1 MERYSEYKASGVK
14 WLGEIPNHWEVE
26 PFGRHFSFRKGLPIT
41 KANLIDSGE
50 AVISYGQIH
59 AKENLGT
66 TMSESLVRYVSRDYL
81 KSHPQCLLTKD
92 DFVFADTSEDI
103 GGSGNFVYNDFPA
116 NIFAGYHTI
125 VAKQSG
131 LYNPSYYA
139 YLFKSECW
147 RNHIRSL
154 VNGVKVYS
162 IGRKQLKSNFL
173 LFPSYKEQDAIV
185 RYLDAATSK
194 IDKAIAMQQKMI
206 DLLNERKQI
215 IVQNAV
221 TKGLDD
227 KVEMKDS
234 GVEWIGMIPKH
245 WKIIRLKNV
254 FYKRIAGSW
263 GNEQNVSP
271 KNTVCLRIADFE
283 YSRLQFKKRE
293 NYTIRSYTAKEIENK
308 KLSKGDLLIEKSGGG
323 EKSPVGRCVVYNL
336 EIPDVMYANFME
348 KLSTR
353 GNVDS
358 YFICYLLSCFYSQ
371 GMIWPYV
378 KATTGIQNLDIASL
392 LSKEYIFVPP
402 KSEQQAIVAYL
413 GKEMQ
418 RFDSAISN
426 CQRQITL
433 LQERK
438 QIIINEVVT
447 GKVKVS

>member
-1 MERYSEYKASGVK
+1 MERYSEYKDSGVK
-14 WLGEIPNHWEVE
+14 WLGEIPSHWEVM
-26 PFGRHFSFRKGLPIT
+26 PIKHSYKFTVGWTPPTGRNDLFEGN
-41 KANLIDSGE
+41 NLW
-50 AVISYGQIH
+50 
-59 AKENLGT
+59 
-66 TMSESLVRYVSRDYL
+66 
-81 KSHPQCLLTKD
+81 
-92 DFVFADTSEDI
+92 
-103 GGSGNFVYNDFPA
+103 A
-116 NIFAGYHTI
+116 NISDLGKKEINNTANRI
-125 VAKQSG
+125 SDSAVRLSG
-131 LYNPSYYA
+131 RSMSPKGSLLYSFKLSVGTVSFCGADMYTNEAIATFLKGKNSLKYLYYA
-139 YLFKSECW
+139 APIFIIKNANTNIYGAPILNQDLIK
-147 RNHIRSL
+147 NALVLLPPRS
-154 VNGVKVYS
+154 
-162 IGRKQLKSNFL
+162 
-173 LFPSYKEQDAIV
+173 EQDAIV

-215 IVQNAV
+215 IIQNAV
-221 TKGLDD
+221 TKGLDEN
-227 KVEMKDS
+227 VEMKDS

-413 GKEMQ
+413 DKQMQ
-418 RFDSAISN
+418 RFDSAITN

>member
-1 MERYSEYKASGVK
+1 MERYSEYKDSGVK
-14 WLGEIPNHWEVE
+14 WLGEIPSHWEVVR
-26 PFGRHFSFRKGLPIT
+26 GLAVFSENKNKNTQLENSIVLSLSYGKIIV
-41 KANLIDSGE
+41 KKDIDSGLVPE
-50 AVISYGQIH
+50 EYSSYQIV
-59 AKENLGT
+59 KPGFIIVRSTDLQNDKT
-66 TMSESLVRYVSRDYL
+66 SLRIGYV
-81 KSHPQCLLTKD
+81 CNEGII
-92 DFVFADTSEDI
+92 TS
-103 GGSGNFVYNDFPA
+103 
-116 NIFAGYHTI
+116 
-125 VAKQSG
+125 
-131 LYNPSYYA
+131 A
-139 YLFKSECW
+139 YLGLQVKGNNNDKYLYYFLHDWDITKEIY
-147 RNHIRSL
+147 RHGNGLRQSL
-154 VNGVKVYS
+154 SWNDLRDVNV
-162 IGRKQLKSNFL
+162 L
-173 LFPSYKEQDAIV
+173 LPPLSEQDAIV
-185 RYLDAATSK
+185 RYLDSATSK

-358 YFICYLLSCFYSQ
+358 YFICYLLSCF
-371 GMIWPYV
+371 I
-378 KATTGIQNLDIASL
+378 
-392 LSKEYIFVPP
+392 
-402 KSEQQAIVAYL
+402 
-413 GKEMQ
+413 
-418 RFDSAISN
+418 
-426 CQRQITL
+426 
-433 LQERK
+433 
-438 QIIINEVVT
+438 
-447 GKVKVS
+447 VKV